1 MVAIRRVLAVA
12 LCLSH
17 PCSSARFKGSCA
29 FFKRIE
35 ERIGL
40 KPRRRALLRVRR
52 AQAPRVTA
60 ASRSAVVFEVGEAL
74 ILLRRAFERAALLP
88 RLPMNDVL
96 NLFRQL
102 KVFVGDA
109 FGSVILESDFDPGV
123 GRGDVRMMPRSLSQV
138 TNGVF
143 SVKKWN
149 VAKKSQQPD
158 HSCCS

>member
-1 MVAIRRVLAVA
+1 
-12 LCLSH
+12 
-17 PCSSARFKGSCA
+17 
-29 FFKRIE
+29 
-35 ERIGL
+35 
-40 KPRRRALLRVRR
+40 
-52 AQAPRVTA
+52 
-60 ASRSAVVFEVGEAL
+60 
-74 ILLRRAFERAALLP
+74 
-88 RLPMNDVL
+88 MNDVL